1 MTNLVTVFAA
11 IFIFVTISPMTK
23 AVKNAG
29 ETVYRDGV
37 VMPRPNENEAF

>member
-1 MTNLVTVFAA
+1 MTNLAAIFAA
-11 IFIFVTISPMTK
+11 IFIFVTIAPFTK

-37 VMPRPNENEAF
+37 VMPRQNENEAF